1 MKQNYDCCACKC
13 SFLQTYFS
21 VLCWSVPPCKCN
33 IAMVD
38 LSLMPA
44 NQLRRHLG
52 VRFFSTL
59 YYVWPGFGVFG
70 RKNIGYELICCS
82 FFCHDA
88 LNFVFFFNAILNC
101 LNTLQDIKKPKGFG
115 SLLPETPTRICPIPH
130 TSALQLLFTYL
141 HKNSIFLHK
150 TDIS

>member
-70 RKNIGYELICCS
+70 GKNIGYELICCS
-82 FFCHDA
+82 FLCHDTM
-88 LNFVFFFNAILNC
+88 NFVFFFNAILNC
-101 LNTLQDIKKPKGFG
+101 LYPIQAHCNCFLPTSTKTQSSSTKQTLVKVLG
-115 SLLPETPTRICPIPH
+115 
-130 TSALQLLFTYL
+130 
-141 HKNSIFLHK
+141 
-150 TDIS
+150 